1 MFQSKISGLTS
12 PDRSQILTNK
22 RRRVL
27 SHFYIFRQDTNFLE
41 LELRNKIKTQASH
54 QG

>member
-1 MFQSKISGLTS
+1 MFQSQISGLTS
-12 PDRSQILTNK
+12 PNQSEILTTK

-27 SHFYIFRQDTNFLE
+27 SHFFIFRQDTNFLE
-41 LELRNKIKTQASH
+41 LELRNKVDTQASH